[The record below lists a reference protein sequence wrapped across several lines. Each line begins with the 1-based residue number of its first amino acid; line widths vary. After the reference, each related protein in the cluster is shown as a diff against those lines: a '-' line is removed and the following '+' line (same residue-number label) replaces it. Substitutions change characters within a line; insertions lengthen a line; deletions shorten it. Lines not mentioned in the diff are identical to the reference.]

1 MQAEGRGKGSR
12 PGPPLLMIVRTLPV
26 SHLSTLPFPAYHT
39 PPSPQLAAV
48 QHNPK
53 TKTPSTQLAAA
64 QHKQRLLSTVLQEL
78 TRTSAEAGGGSA
90 SSGPAVSDR
99 LLAQLA
105 ARGETLCHLL
115 SAVDS
120 LSEALGSYT
129 EGVACAHAACRL
141 GAVYLYS
148 RVWRYDLYAMKGFM
162 LHAFRVHAVCIQGS
176 CCMHS
181 GFMLYAFRVH
191 AACIQGSC
199 CMHSGVMLYAF
210 RGHAVCIQGSC
221 CMHSGVMLYALG

>member
-141 GAVYLYS
+141 SAERAAVKVGEGGPGELTGGGGRAPMRPAGWVQYTCI
-148 RVWRYDLYAMKGFM
+148 RVYGDT
-162 LHAFRVHAVCIQGS
+162 I
-176 CCMHS
+176 CMP
-181 GFMLYAFRVH
+181 
-191 AACIQGSC
+191 
-199 CMHSGVMLYAF
+199 
-210 RGHAVCIQGSC
+210 
-221 CMHSGVMLYALG
+221 